1 MRVSPFLPLLPLA
14 TAAPLLAPREDAEV
28 IPGKYIVVL
37 KPEAEES
44 AFSNLLDL
52 FDNAADHVYNIG
64 TFKGAA
70 GSLTDALLKTVQN
83 LDSVAYIE
91 PNTVVH
97 TAAVTQSNAPW
108 GLGRISHRE
117 TGSTEYVYDESAGE
131 DTCSFIIDTGIYV
144 DHPEFEG
151 RATFLEDF
159 SGENKK
165 EDGNGHGT
173 HVAGTVGSKSY
184 GVAKKTSLFAVK
196 VLGADG
202 SGESSGVIAGIE
214 FAAKN
219 ATEREQAGQCKKG
232 SVANMSLGG
241 IYNTA
246 QKDAVKAAIDA
257 GLFMAVAAGN
267 DGLPT
272 LFFSPANE
280 PSACTVGATDKDDNL
295 ASFSNW
301 GSLVDILAP
310 GVDIESTWNNGS
322 TNIISGTSMA
332 TPHITGLGAYLLG
345 LEERRAPQ
353 ALCERIQELSSK
365 DNITMS
371 ALAGLET
378 KNYLAFNGISAQ

>member
-1 MRVSPFLPLLPLA
+1 MHKSCHLA
-14 TAAPLLAPREDAEV
+14 N
-28 IPGKYIVVL
+28 
-37 KPEAEES
+37 
-44 AFSNLLDL
+44 NLL
-52 FDNAADHVYNIG
+52 
-64 TFKGAA
+64 
-70 GSLTDALLKTVQN
+70 Q
-83 LDSVAYIE
+83 VAYIE
-91 PNTVVH
+91 QNTVVH
-97 TAAVTQSNAPW
+97 TAAVTQSDAPW

-272 LFFSPANE
+272 LLFSPANE

-322 TNIISGTSMA
+322 TVS
-332 TPHITGLGAYLLG
+332 
-345 LEERRAPQ
+345 
-353 ALCERIQELSSK
+353 
-365 DNITMS
+365 
-371 ALAGLET
+371 
-378 KNYLAFNGISAQ
+378 